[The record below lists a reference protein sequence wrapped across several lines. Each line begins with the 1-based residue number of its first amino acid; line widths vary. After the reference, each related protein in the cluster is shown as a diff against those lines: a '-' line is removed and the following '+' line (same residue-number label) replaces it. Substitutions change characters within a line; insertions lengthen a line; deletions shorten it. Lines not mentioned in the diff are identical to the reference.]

1 MISTLAQYWIDKLVA
16 GSPVGKAL
24 ELSVHS
30 AEVDA
35 ITLAMPISDDITTTP
50 GTIHGGILAT
60 LIDAAGAAASASG
73 VVEGDAATGGAT
85 THLSVTYFTPARTDL
100 AATAEVVHRTRT
112 TTTTEVAVNDTQGHT
127 VARGQVTSRIFH

>member
-1 MISTLAQYWIDKLVA
+1 MISALAQYWIDKLVA
-16 GSPVGKAL
+16 GSPVGNAL
-24 ELSVHS
+24 TLSVEN

-35 ITLAMPISDDITTTP
+35 ITLAMPISEDIETTP
-50 GTIHGGILAT
+50 GVIHGGILAT

-73 VVEGDAATGGAT
+73 VVEADNATGGAT
-85 THLSVTYFTPARTDL
+85 THLLVAYFAPARTDL

-112 TTTTEVAVNDTQGHT
+112 TTTTEVVVKDTQGNT